1 MPNIPATGKIKVSK
15 ALVIFAT
22 LIIVIAA
29 IKKAQT
35 FPTACVAAGGYLLI
49 HHFLANFSQE
59 IQARCRLGIPKLV
72 VAPSMILKIM
82 QDHTDEFQSIG
93 IAISSDQNPVIDEIK
108 LIEATLSGLFTKNS
122 PAAGIS

>member
-29 IKKAQT
+29 IKEAQT

-49 HHFLANFSQE
+49 HHFPANFSQE
-59 IQARCRLGIPKLV
+59 IHARRRLGIPTLV
-72 VAPSMILKIM
+72 VASCMILKIM
-82 QDHTDEFQSIG
+82 QDHTDELQSIG

>member
-1 MPNIPATGKIKVSK
+1 
-15 ALVIFAT
+15 
-22 LIIVIAA
+22 
-29 IKKAQT
+29 
-35 FPTACVAAGGYLLI
+35 
-49 HHFLANFSQE
+49 
-59 IQARCRLGIPKLV
+59 
-72 VAPSMILKIM
+72 MILKIM